1 MGANF
6 LIHKADAIYFRTGLK
21 KELSEIR
28 ERMGDSIKKSNEGE
42 TAI

>member
-28 ERMGDSIKKSNEGE
+28 ERMGDSIKESNEGE